1 MPPRCSI
8 IKLIRETKERSQGG
22 IMKYYKDSRKF
33 VEGKAVYCG
42 VDVHLKGWSICF
54 YCDGEVIEK
63 VNIQAQYPIL
73 RHVLNA
79 GYASARR
86 IHVVYEAGF
95 SGFWLYRRLTA
106 DGYDCIV
113 TPPNRVP
120 KTGNKVKTDRRDA
133 QQLAQFLAAGLL
145 KAIAVPSPRA
155 EADRR
160 LGRRRR
166 QLVKEQTRSKNR
178 IHSFLHLH
186 GYTTPDEIGSCWSK
200 AYMDWLSRL
209 EFDYQS
215 DSFVLDGLIRRYRSA
230 RDETADVTRQLRQ
243 LSRTPAYKENFQR
256 ITALRGVGLITA
268 MTFLLELFD
277 LPRFKR
283 TTEFSSYLGLT
294 PSQHSSGEH
303 VRLGHIT
310 RQGNA
315 YLRHVLIESAW
326 TVIKHDPHL
335 RAKYYRIRAQGT
347 KANKAIVAVA
357 RSLAIRLRRC
367 LLDGCEYAIGVC

>member
-1 MPPRCSI
+1 
-8 IKLIRETKERSQGG
+8 
-22 IMKYYKDSRKF
+22 MKYYKDSRKF

-42 VDVHLKGWSICF
+42 IDVHRTHWILCF
-54 YCDGEVIEK
+54 YCDGEVVEK
-63 VNIQAQYPIL
+63 VTIKAHYPVL
-73 RHVLNA
+73 RYVLSVR
-79 GYASARR
+79 YASAREM
-86 IHVVYEAGF
+86 HVVYEAGF
-95 SGFWLYRRLTA
+95 CGFWLYRKLVA
-106 DGYDCIV
+106 DGYDCVV

-120 KTGNKVKTDRRDA
+120 RSGDKVKTDKRDA
-133 QQLAQFLAAGLL
+133 EKLAQFLAAGLL

-186 GYTTPDEIGSCWSK
+186 GYSKPEQIRACWSK
-200 AYMDWLSRL
+200 VYMEWLSGL
-209 EFDYQS
+209 EFEYES
-215 DSFVLDGLIRRYRSA
+215 DSFLPESLIHRYQSVRNELA
-230 RDETADVTRQLRQ
+230 EVTWQLRQ
-243 LSRTPAYKENFQR
+243 LSRTPRYRDNFRR
-256 ITALRGVGLITA
+256 ITVLPGVGLITA

-277 LPRFKR
+277 LSRFKK
-283 TTEFSSYLGLT
+283 TTQFSSYLGLT

-310 RQGNA
+310 REGNS

-326 TVIKHDPHL
+326 TVIRHDPHL

-347 KANKAIVAVA
+347 NANKAIVAVA

-367 LLDGCEYAIGVC
+367 LLDECQYVIGVC